1 MIKSGDD
8 VLAKIEYWI
17 FRVALLIV
25 FVAWVV
31 GHVRHELG
39 F

>member
-1 MIKSGDD
+1 MQPPNFDPLDRI
-8 VLAKIEYWI
+8 AYWC

-25 FVAWVV
+25 FVAWLAK
-31 GHVRHELG
+31 HVIHELG